1 MDLRLVTYNVSAWN
15 VSEQHSISLSH
26 KLSKIVDI
34 LAGSGADVIC
44 LQEAT
49 SVLIQLILNRTDYQ
63 LVGQVTSYCEQCV
76 LLVNR
81 LIKSSLK
88 EVREMD
94 CAVVADFKYPFAIDL
109 TDDEANS
116 SQGETQLIRI
126 AAVHFAP
133 FKEGG
138 QERLVQMANILKL
151 PLSDAN
157 GNGQL
162 KVKHLIVAGDANVR
176 ADEVKTMLRLSK
188 SQNQELHDIVDDLD
202 TTSGGLKPF
211 YTWNSFK
218 NRYHGNGAFQF
229 QCRFD
234 RVLLSSE
241 LAALEHK
248 LVGDKYYQ
256 GGYLSDH
263 FGMDVVIRIPP
274 P

>member
-34 LAGSGADVIC
+34 LAGSRADVIC

-49 SVLIQLILNRTDYQ
+49 SVLIQLIMNRTDYQ

-81 LIKSSLK
+81 LIKSSLMK
-88 EVREMD
+88 VREMD
-94 CAVVADFKYPFAIDL
+94 CALVADFNYPFAIDL
-109 TDDEANS
+109 TDDEANNS

-138 QERLVQMANILKL
+138 QERLLQMANILKL

-188 SQNQELHDIVDDLD
+188 SLHQELHDLVDDLD
-202 TTSGGLKPF
+202 TTSDGLKPF

-229 QCRFD
+229 SMPF
-234 RVLLSSE
+234 
-241 LAALEHK
+241 
-248 LVGDKYYQ
+248 
-256 GGYLSDH
+256 
-263 FGMDVVIRIPP
+263 
-274 P
+274 

>member
-1 MDLRLVTYNVSAWN
+1 MDLRLITYNVSAWN

-63 LVGQVTSYCEQCV
+63 LVGQVTSHCEQCV
-76 LLVNR
+76 LLVSR
-81 LIKSSLK
+81 LIKSSLMK
-88 EVREMD
+88 VREMD
-94 CAVVADFKYPFAIDL
+94 CAVVGDFKYPFAIDL
-109 TDDEANS
+109 TNDNANS
-116 SQGETQLIRI
+116 SQGETKLIRI
-126 AAVHFAP
+126 SAVHLAP

-138 QERLVQMANILKL
+138 QERLMQMANILKL
-151 PLSDAN
+151 PLSDA
-157 GNGQL
+157 NGQL

-176 ADEVKTMLRLSK
+176 ADEVKTMLRLSDSLK
-188 SQNQELHDIVDDLD
+188 QELHDLVDDLD
-202 TTSGGLKPF
+202 TTSVGLKPF

-241 LAALEHK
+241 LLALEHK
-248 LVGDKYYQ
+248 LVGDRYYQ